1 MTNGDITHF
10 IRQSLKGHTQNY
22 NVLITG
28 SMSDLSLQD
37 YLEHPSDIDILSW
50 HTDIHISPQD
60 SPIPG
65 QFTGQFYRLETC
77 NSPAGFAKI
86 IAYESS
92 GEWTYCGKQNRLAE
106 PNHGPAFTQV
116 RLDHHHKLTSDLVIG
131 LRYSV
136 WPSNATEW
144 KERSR
149 LNGWPSNEIVRKII
163 NDGCHLVMK
172 PHPSHPDDEN
182 EWRFS
187 FSLAESTLARE
198 LNDVQRYIYRIFR
211 RIKSNIVKEAGGSD
225 QTILKTYH
233 LKTLLFW
240 AYEEKP
246 SSFWEEGRIET
257 TVEELLAQ
265 MIEWLIEERCP
276 NYFIPSCNLFDCQS
290 MAPDREIELLTSYA
304 EDLKLDL
311 PKQMSYKSSFQF
323 PFPRKFVLFWQM
335 IFNCI
340 NFVNPRKPKEV
351 MSSLNRLAR
360 NPLLIEEIQWIYKAI
375 SIHLNIYSGSGEVKS
390 AAVEKVKRC
399 FSFAKNKDM
408 ESDHCPITI
417 QLSDNVYGFITN
429 LGFIKSATD
438 SNDQNQESE
447 SAPQFLYEHG
457 FVLDFLTITDVLN
470 HQFIRPSY
478 FFRAAYEAN
487 FYYTVLHDYQ
497 SVKQICDEALE
508 VFHTQRDNQ
517 VLHLGAEWIDFC
529 KDRFSVV
536 ITNKWIQLFDEAIV
550 VTTGFLVLCDAVKA
564 TIGKL
569 QTPLA
574 TIIDQRELGCL
585 IKPRDKFYIR
595 IDPIDFLRYIRR
607 QCSMLIDEPRTSFAI
622 DSIDFLKVCLTVGYM
637 MNAPRHASEM
647 ITQNRDYD
655 E

>member
-92 GEWTYCGKQNRLAE
+92 GKWTYCGKQSRLTE

-198 LNDVQRYIYRIFR
+198 LNDVQRYIYRTLR
-211 RIKSNIVKEAGGSD
+211 HIKSNIVKEAGGSE

-240 AYEEKP
+240 ACEERP
-246 SSFWEEGRIET
+246 HEFWEEGRIET
-257 TVEELLAQ
+257 TVKEMLAQ
-265 MIEWLIEERCP
+265 VIEWLIEERCP
-276 NYFIPSCNLFDCQS
+276 NYFVPSCNLFDCKS
-290 MAPDREIELLTSYA
+290 IDPEKEIELLTSYS
-304 EDLKLDL
+304 EDLKLDFS
-311 PKQMSYKSSFQF
+311 KQINYKRNFHF
-323 PFPRKFVLFWQM
+323 HFPRKFVLFWQM

-340 NFVNPRKPKEV
+340 NFVNSRNPAVV
-351 MSSLNRLAR
+351 MSSLN
-360 NPLLIEEIQWIYKAI
+360 
-375 SIHLNIYSGSGEVKS
+375 
-390 AAVEKVKRC
+390 
-399 FSFAKNKDM
+399 
-408 ESDHCPITI
+408 
-417 QLSDNVYGFITN
+417 
-429 LGFIKSATD
+429 
-438 SNDQNQESE
+438 
-447 SAPQFLYEHG
+447 
-457 FVLDFLTITDVLN
+457 
-470 HQFIRPSY
+470 
-478 FFRAAYEAN
+478 
-487 FYYTVLHDYQ
+487 
-497 SVKQICDEALE
+497 
-508 VFHTQRDNQ
+508 
-517 VLHLGAEWIDFC
+517 
-529 KDRFSVV
+529 
-536 ITNKWIQLFDEAIV
+536 
-550 VTTGFLVLCDAVKA
+550 
-564 TIGKL
+564 
-569 QTPLA
+569 
-574 TIIDQRELGCL
+574 CL
-585 IKPRDKFYIR
+585 
-595 IDPIDFLRYIRR
+595 
-607 QCSMLIDEPRTSFAI
+607 
-622 DSIDFLKVCLTVGYM
+622 
-637 MNAPRHASEM
+637 
-647 ITQNRDYD
+647 
-655 E
+655 

>member
-1 MTNGDITHF
+1 MTNEDITHF

-28 SMSDLSLQD
+28 SVSDLSLQD

-144 KERSR
+144 KERLR

-198 LNDVQRYIYRIFR
+198 LNDVQRYIYRTLR
-211 RIKSNIVKEAGGSD
+211 HIKSNIVKEAGGSE

-240 AYEEKP
+240 ACEERTRE
-246 SSFWEEGRIET
+246 FWEEGRIET
-257 TVEELLAQ
+257 TVKELLAQ

-276 NYFIPSCNLFDCQS
+276 NYFVPSCNLFDCPS

-323 PFPRKFVLFWQM
+323 PFPQKFLLLCQM
-335 IFNCI
+335 IFNCM
-340 NFVNPRKPKEV
+340 NFVNSRNPAVV
-351 MSSLNRLAR
+351 MSSLNCLALS
-360 NPLLIEEIQWIYKAI
+360 PLLIEEIQWIYKAI
-375 SIHLNIYSGSGEVKS
+375 SIHLDIYSCKGEVKRS
-390 AAVEKVKRC
+390 AVEEAIRC
-399 FSFAKNKDM
+399 FLLAKSTDM
-408 ESDHCPITI
+408 EDEYCPKTI
-417 QLSDNVYGFITN
+417 HLSDNAYHMFTS

-438 SNDQNQESE
+438 TYDEYPESE
-447 SAPQFLYEHG
+447 SVPTSLQEDG
-457 FVLDFLTITDVLN
+457 FYSDFVIITEVMN

-478 FFRAAYEAN
+478 FLRAAYEAN

-497 SVKQICDEALE
+497 SVKQICEETLE
-508 VFHTQRDNQ
+508 VFHKQRYNP
-517 VLHLGAEWIDFC
+517 VLQLGAEWVDFC